1 MAGFTRLSFLL
12 LILSGCLFAQTGS
25 DCREQTLV
33 ATALDSHSLPVNNLA
48 TVDFKVSFRGASAS
62 VKSAQYRMNP
72 GGRVIVLLD
81 VSGSMR
87 GRDESN
93 KWKIAHA
100 MASEFVSLAPP
111 TTQISFMS
119 FAGTVQK
126 RFGASG
132 GRKPIQEWLSNSSVR
147 EGLQV
152 KGETA
157 LYETIFAAIK
167 ELGAAEP
174 GDSIYVITDA
184 EDNFSKAKSSD
195 VERLLINSGIRLFAL
210 ILYEPARHAESE
222 EGSQRLN
229 DLVRRSGGLL
239 LSFSAHLRPSGG
251 DYYEYNDKVVNASRD
266 ATRLVQAQISNFY
279 VLNVVGPDQPS
290 NPKDWNLQVVDA
302 QGCKRNDISVSYTR
316 PSLTCVQPAVQ

>member
-1 MAGFTRLSFLL
+1 
-12 LILSGCLFAQTGS
+12 
-25 DCREQTLV
+25 
-33 ATALDSHSLPVNNLA
+33 
-48 TVDFKVSFRGASAS
+48 
-62 VKSAQYRMNP
+62 
-72 GGRVIVLLD
+72 
-81 VSGSMR
+81 
-87 GRDESN
+87 
-93 KWKIAHA
+93 
-100 MASEFVSLAPP
+100 
-111 TTQISFMS
+111 MS
-119 FAGTVQK
+119 FAGTVQE

-157 LYETIFAAIK
+157 LYETILAAVK
-167 ELGAAEP
+167 ELGPAEP

-302 QGCKRNDISVSYTR
+302 QGRKRNDISLSYTR
-316 PSLTCVQPAVQ
+316 PSLTCAQPAVQ